1 MQLKHSEDWH
11 LHKKVKGHDHLI
23 KDEFSKAV
31 INTDKE
37 GYTLYKKRRTLMQTK
52 NNEIL
57 ELKSEMTELK
67 IMMSQVLEKCNGKEC

>member
-1 MQLKHSEDWH
+1 

>member
-1 MQLKHSEDWH
+1 M
-11 LHKKVKGHDHLI
+11 HKKVKGHDHLI